1 MLAIDRQNYEAFFL
15 DYLDGNL
22 SPSQE
27 KLLLSFLEENPDL
40 KKELEQFEPIVI
52 EKDEIHFADKQG
64 LKKDPVINDLQ
75 RTSFE
80 HLCIAYV
87 EGDLNAREKALF
99 EEMADNDQR
108 KSAELEK
115 FMLSKLKADHSIIF
129 PNKNRLKKS
138 ALSISRLRSFYP
150 YVAAAASVLVLLALY
165 IFVPQNTDDVYS
177 DRVADIES
185 GKAPITPDVK
195 NEPIIESMSSSERNS
210 KVAGFKSPVEFIQ
223 EVKEQSHS
231 DIIMM
236 DEREKEHIHTIN
248 PVAIKLESSSSQMRL
263 AHMNIP
269 PNNDL
274 LEKIQDNGLGG
285 DNYFTLKSYLAE
297 SVNNSLNKTK
307 ENNDQKFGLFNLAQF
322 GVNGINR
329 ITGSNMSLEKQYNSS
344 GDAEKIAFNSR
355 LIAFSTPV
363 KEK

>member
-115 FMLSKLKADHSIIF
+115 FLLSKLKADHSIIF

-150 YVAAAASVLVLLALY
+150 YVAAAASVLVLLSLY

-177 DRVADIES
+177 DRTADIES
-185 GKAPITPDVK
+185 EKAKITPEVK
-195 NEPIIESMSSSERNS
+195 EEVKKEPIIESMSSSERNS

-269 PNNDL
+269 
-274 LEKIQDNGLGG
+274 
-285 DNYFTLKSYLAE
+285 
-297 SVNNSLNKTK
+297 
-307 ENNDQKFGLFNLAQF
+307 
-322 GVNGINR
+322 
-329 ITGSNMSLEKQYNSS
+329 
-344 GDAEKIAFNSR
+344 
-355 LIAFSTPV
+355 
-363 KEK
+363 